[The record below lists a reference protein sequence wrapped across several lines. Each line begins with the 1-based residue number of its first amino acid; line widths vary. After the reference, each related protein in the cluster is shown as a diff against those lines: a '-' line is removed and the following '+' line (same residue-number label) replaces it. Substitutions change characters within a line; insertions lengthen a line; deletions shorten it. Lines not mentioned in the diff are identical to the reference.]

1 MRKRY
6 GIIVVAIIMLM
17 ISGVLFINKSSYA
30 ETDTGNYCPDRIY
43 ATTSYD
49 EVAYAKN
56 ENNKITLPTK
66 IYDES
71 NQPRSS
77 SPPRY
82 RVFVS
87 NGYIFE
93 KVEKTYNS
101 NEQKSISYSINR
113 GFERTS
119 NQSILMG
126 YLVSETHFSNDKDED
141 DYYKQLLVLWAM
153 DRLAGFEDDKNY
165 IYDWNTDQ
173 IIETD
178 VDTAY
183 EDKYNIDEYTSD
195 SYYRQSYYWKYVNNL
210 SAGDKTLL
218 IDSEYGDKML
228 DYLNTWEDYVDWYL
242 DGFSVELDSVI
253 QEDISY
259 HVTNDYIETNL
270 ITPTSTNKAYS
281 DQFSRYVVTVSE
293 PMIVVNQGGE
303 EQTEFNAGESFRVR
317 IPISEIENQ
326 ILNYSI
332 RVKGYFDFDTFT
344 LYQTYAERYEM
355 PSDEKMQLY
364 YQLLSSAITESCKS
378 TETMEDNILLEFTQ
392 RVGNLDVR
400 VIDASTGDNLSSA
413 EVAIY
418 DSKSNEVYRYETTD
432 DILHL
437 TLPVGDYVIKQTV
450 TPPNY
455 EPTTIQMRVSVLAN
469 DTTEAV
475 LENVPLVNVPD
486 TAMNATIFIIIG
498 GLIVAAGGIVLVANL
513 RKKKGS
519 H

>member
-17 ISGVLFINKSSYA
+17 ISGVLLIHKSSYA
-30 ETDTGNYCPDRIY
+30 EINTGNYCPNRIY
-43 ATTSYD
+43 TTTSYD

-56 ENNKITLPTK
+56 ENNKITLPTE

-93 KVEKTYNS
+93 KEKTAYDGSEQS
-101 NEQKSISYSINR
+101 NISYYIEN
-113 GFERTS
+113 FQHTS
-119 NQSILMG
+119 EQSILMG
-126 YLVSETHFSNDKDED
+126 YLVGETHFSTDKNED
-141 DYYKQLLVLWAM
+141 DYYKQLLLLWAL

-165 IYDWNTDQ
+165 IYDWDTEQ
-173 IIETD
+173 IVETD
-178 VDTAY
+178 VDTTY
-183 EDKYNIDEYTSD
+183 EDKYYINESGLYK
-195 SYYRQSYYWKYVNNL
+195 YYSWIYENNL
-210 SAGDKTLL
+210 SAGDKALL
-218 IDSEYGDKML
+218 MDSEYGDKML
-228 DYLNTWEDYVDWYL
+228 NYLDTWEDYVNWYL
-242 DGFSVELDSVI
+242 DGSGVKLDSI
-253 QEDISY
+253 TQEDISY

-418 DSKSNEVYRYETTD
+418 DSKGNEVYRYETTD

-475 LENVPLVNVPD
+475 LKNVPLVNVPD

-498 GLIVAAGGIVLVANL
+498 GLIVVAGGIVLVANL